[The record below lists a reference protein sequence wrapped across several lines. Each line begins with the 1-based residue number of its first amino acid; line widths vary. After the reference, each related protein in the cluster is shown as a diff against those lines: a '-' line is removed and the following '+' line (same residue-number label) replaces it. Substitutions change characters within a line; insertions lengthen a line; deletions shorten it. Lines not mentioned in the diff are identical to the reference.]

1 MLSFDPGTFWGYNKH
16 GYRNKINFESEPYGD
31 VTNMELEH
39 EQTAIYSRFSGVITH
54 EIEGETVVLMLT
66 SGTYYGLDAV
76 STAVWRRLE
85 IPCAAQEL
93 ATCLC
98 SEFGIPRETATAD
111 LESFLGELV
120 AEGLLAPAAN
130 AGPVLVPGPARSP
143 ISTPGHSASYAAPKL
158 ERGLLGNNY
167 AAPKLVRG
175 LLRNAAHSPMGS
187 HPDGGHFSGG
197 TCKYS

>member
-1 MLSFDPGTFWGYNKH
+1 
-16 GYRNKINFESEPYGD
+16 
-31 VTNMELEH
+31 MELEH
-39 EQTAIYSRFSGVITH
+39 EQTAVYSRFSGVISH
-54 EIEGETVVLMLT
+54 EIEGETVLLLLT

-85 IPCAAQEL
+85 FPCAAQEL
-93 ATCLC
+93 ANCLC
-98 SEFGIPRETATAD
+98 SAFGIAPETATAD
-111 LESFLGELV
+111 VESFLGELL
-120 AEGLLAPAAN
+120 AEGLLAPAEK
-130 AGPVLVPGPARSP
+130 AGPVLVPDAARSP
-143 ISTPGHSASYAAPKL
+143 IATQGHSAGYAAPKL
-158 ERGLLGNNY
+158 ERGLLGNDY